1 MKNTTLKL
9 LLATASLTGASYAQA
24 QSGVTIYGT
33 ADAAIVYSSNQ
44 RGNSNIYVNSGN
56 LNASKLGFTGSE
68 DLGGGSKAIF
78 TLEQGFNIDTGAQSD
93 ASKAFN
99 RQAFVGLSDA
109 RYGTFTLGRQYT
121 PYWRYVGGLG
131 PTGVLTGATGA
142 HPGDLDGLD
151 TTIRINN
158 SLVYATPV
166 ISGFQAS
173 ALYGFGENAGAISS
187 GNSSSAALRYDYNA
201 LGLALGYVKLTNNN
215 LKGFAPWD
223 PNVTSGSYAQSPVNA
238 GYASAKSVQMI
249 AAAARYNVS
258 GKLMLG
264 FNFSNVQM
272 TPGVASLFSHQA
284 TFNTAGLI
292 STYKLT
298 PATTLAAG
306 YSYTRESVANGIGDP
321 ARYQQFS
328 LEQTYDF
335 SKRTAIY
342 FLQAY
347 QKARGQ
353 TLGAN
358 GVTPVAAVAVVG
370 DSQNGS
376 PSSNG
381 KQFVGVVG
389 IRHQF

>member
-9 LLATASLTGASYAQA
+9 LLATTSLTGAAYSQA
-24 QSGVTIYGT
+24 QTSVTIYGT

-44 RGNSNIYVNSGN
+44 RGNSNTYMNSGN
-56 LNASKLGFTGSE
+56 LNASKLGFTGGE

-78 TLEQGFNIDTGAQSD
+78 TLEQGFSLNNGAQSD
-93 ASKAFN
+93 ATKAFN

-151 TTIRINN
+151 TTVRINN

-166 ISGFQAS
+166 IGGFQAS
-173 ALYGFGENAGAISS
+173 ALYGFGENAGAISA
-187 GNSSSAALRYDYNA
+187 GNSTSAALRYDYNA
-201 LGLALGYVKLTNNN
+201 MSVALGYLKLNNNN
-215 LKGFAPWD
+215 LKGFAQWD

-249 AAAARYNVS
+249 AAAARYNATAN
-258 GKLMLG
+258 LMLG
-264 FNFSNVQM
+264 LNFSNVQM
-272 TPGVASLFSHQA
+272 APGAMSLFTHQA
-284 TFNTAGLI
+284 TFNTAGVI

-298 PATTLAAG
+298 SAVTLAAG
-306 YSYTRESVANGIGDP
+306 YSYTRESAANGISDP
-321 ARYQQFS
+321 ARYQQIS

-335 SKRTAIY
+335 SKRTALY
-342 FLQAY
+342 FLEAY

-358 GVTPVAAVAVVG
+358 GVTPVNAVAVVG

-376 PSSNG
+376 PSSDG
-381 KQFVGVVG
+381 KQFVAAVG

>member
-9 LLATASLTGASYAQA
+9 FLATTSLTGAAYTQA
-24 QSGVTIYGT
+24 QTSVTIYGT
-33 ADAAIVYSSNQ
+33 ADAAIVHSSNQ
-44 RGNSNIYVNSGN
+44 RGNSNTYMNSGN
-56 LNASKLGFTGSE
+56 LNASKLGFSGSE
-68 DLGGGSKAIF
+68 DLGSGSKAIF
-78 TLEQGFNIDTGAQSD
+78 TLEQGFSINNGVQSD

-151 TTIRINN
+151 TTIRISN
-158 SLVYATPV
+158 SLVYASPV
-166 ISGFQAS
+166 IAGFQAG
-173 ALYGFGENAGAISS
+173 ALYGFGENAGAISA
-187 GNSSSAALRYDYNA
+187 GNSFSTALRYDYNA
-201 LGLALGYVKLTNNN
+201 LSVALGYLKLNNNN
-215 LKGFAPWD
+215 LKGFAQWD

-238 GYASAKSVQMI
+238 GYASARSVQMI

-258 GKLMLG
+258 DSLMLG
-264 FNFSNVQM
+264 LNFSNVQM
-272 TPGVASLFSHQA
+272 APGAASLFTHQA
-284 TFNTAGLI
+284 TFNTGGLI

-298 PATTLAAG
+298 TAITLAAG
-306 YSYTRESVANGIGDP
+306 YSYTRESAANGISDP
-321 ARYQQFS
+321 AHYQQFS
-328 LEQTYDF
+328 FEQTYDF
-335 SKRTAIY
+335 SKRTALY
-342 FLQAY
+342 FLEAY
-347 QKARGQ
+347 QKASGQ

-358 GVTPVAAVAVVG
+358 GVTPVNAVAVVG

-381 KQFVGVVG
+381 KQFVAVVG

>member
-9 LLATASLTGASYAQA
+9 LLATTSLTGAAYTQA
-24 QSGVTIYGT
+24 QTSVTIYGT
-33 ADAAIVYSSNQ
+33 ADAAIVHSSNQ
-44 RGNSNIYVNSGN
+44 RGNPNTYMNSGN
-56 LNASKLGFTGSE
+56 LNASKLGFSGSE
-68 DLGGGSKAIF
+68 DLGGGGKAIF
-78 TLEQGFNIDTGAQSD
+78 TLEQGFSINNGVQSD

-109 RYGTFTLGRQYT
+109 RYGSFTLGRQYT

-158 SLVYATPV
+158 SLVYSSPV
-166 ISGFQAS
+166 IAGFQAG
-173 ALYGFGENAGAISS
+173 ALYGFGENAGAISA
-187 GNSSSAALRYDYNA
+187 GNSFSTALRYDYNA
-201 LGLALGYVKLTNNN
+201 LSAALGYLKLNNNN
-215 LKGFAPWD
+215 LKGFAQWD

-238 GYASAKSVQMI
+238 GYASARSVQMI

-258 GKLMLG
+258 DNLMLG
-264 FNFSNVQM
+264 LNFSNVQM
-272 TPGVASLFSHQA
+272 APGAASLFAHQA

-298 PATTLAAG
+298 NAITLAAG
-306 YSYTRESVANGIGDP
+306 YSYTRESASNGISDP
-321 ARYQQFS
+321 ARYQQLSF
-328 LEQTYDF
+328 EQTYDF

-342 FLQAY
+342 FLEAY
-347 QKARGQ
+347 QKASGQ

-358 GVTPVAAVAVVG
+358 GVTPVNAVAVVG

-381 KQFVGVVG
+381 KQFVAVVG

>member
-1 MKNTTLKL
+1 MKHKTLAL
-9 LLATASLTGASYAQA
+9 LTAAASLAGASQVRAQN
-24 QSGVTIYGT
+24 GVTIYGT
-33 ADAAIVYSSNQ
+33 ADAAIIYSSSQ
-44 RGNSNIYVNSGN
+44 RGHANTYMNSGN
-56 LNASKLGFTGSE
+56 LNASKLGFSGSE

-78 TLEQGFNIDTGAQSD
+78 TLEQGFNIDNGAQSD
-93 ASKAFN
+93 PSKAFN
-99 RQAFVGLSDA
+99 RQSFIGLSNSG
-109 RYGTFTLGRQYT
+109 YGTFTLGRQYT

-166 ISGFQAS
+166 IAGFQGS
-173 ALYGFGENAGAISS
+173 ALYGFGENAGAMGS
-187 GNSSSAALRYDYNA
+187 GNTVSAALLYNINA
-201 LGLALGYVKLTNNN
+201 FSVALGYLKLTNNN

-249 AAAARYNVS
+249 AAAARYQAS

-264 FNFSNVQM
+264 LNFSNVQM
-272 TPGVASLFSHQA
+272 APGADSLFTHQA
-284 TFNTAGLI
+284 SFNTAGLI
-292 STYKLT
+292 SSYKLT
-298 PATTLAAG
+298 PAITVAAG
-306 YSYTRESVANGIGDP
+306 YSYTRETAANGISNP
-321 ARYQQFS
+321 ARYQQLS

-335 SKRTAIY
+335 SKRTALY
-342 FLQAY
+342 FLETY
-347 QKARGQ
+347 QKAYGQ
-353 TLGAN
+353 TLGKD
-358 GVTPVAAVAVVG
+358 GVTAVDAVAVVG
-370 DSQNGS
+370 DSQNGT

-381 KQFVGVVG
+381 KQFVAAVG

>member
-1 MKNTTLKL
+1 MKHKTLKL
-9 LLATASLTGASYAQA
+9 LLATASITGASHTQA
-24 QSGVTIYGT
+24 QTGVTIYGT
-33 ADAAIVYSSNQ
+33 ADAAIVYASNQ
-44 RGNSNIYVNSGN
+44 RGNSNIYMNSGN

-68 DLGGGSKAIF
+68 DLGGGNKAIF
-78 TLEQGFNIDTGAQSD
+78 TLEQGFSINTGAQSN
-93 ASKAFN
+93 ATKAFN

-109 RYGTFTLGRQYT
+109 GYGTFTLGRQYT

-158 SLVYATPV
+158 SLVYASPV

-201 LGLALGYVKLTNNN
+201 LSVALGYVKLTNNN

-238 GYASAKSVQMI
+238 GYASARAVQMI
-249 AAAARYNVS
+249 AAAARYS
-258 GKLMLG
+258 LSDKLMLG
-264 FNFSNVQM
+264 LNFSNVQM
-272 TPGVASLFSHQA
+272 TPGTASLFTHQA

-292 STYKLT
+292 STYKPT
-298 PATTLAAG
+298 PAVTLAAG
-306 YSYTRESVANGIGDP
+306 YSYTRESAANGISDP

-335 SKRTAIY
+335 SKRTALY

-353 TLGAN
+353 TLSAN
-358 GVTPVAAVAVVG
+358 GVTPVNAVAVVG

-381 KQFVGVVG
+381 KQFVGAVG

>member
-1 MKNTTLKL
+1 MKYNTLTL
-9 LLATASLTGASYAQA
+9 LLATAAISGVGYAQA
-24 QSGVTIYGT
+24 QTSVTIYGT

-44 RGNSNIYVNSGN
+44 RGNSNTYMNSGN
-56 LNASKLGFTGSE
+56 LNASKLGFMGSE

-78 TLEQGFNIDTGAQSD
+78 TLEQGFSINTGAQSD
-93 ASKAFN
+93 ATKAFN

-158 SLVYATPV
+158 SLVYASPV

-173 ALYGFGENAGAISS
+173 ALYGFGENAGNISA

-201 LGLALGYVKLTNNN
+201 LSLALGYVKLTNNN

-238 GYASAKSVQMI
+238 GYASARSVQMI
-249 AAAARYNVS
+249 AAAARYNPS
-258 GKLMLG
+258 DKWMLG
-264 FNFSNVQM
+264 LNFSNVQM
-272 TPGVASLFSHQA
+272 TPGTASLFTHQA

-298 PATTLAAG
+298 PAITLAAG
-306 YSYTRESVANGIGDP
+306 YSYTRESAANGISDP
-321 ARYQQFS
+321 ARYQQLS

-335 SKRTAIY
+335 SKRTALY

-347 QKARGQ
+347 QRARGQ

-358 GVTPVAAVAVVG
+358 GVTPVNAVAVVG

-381 KQFVGVVG
+381 KQFVGAIG

>member
-9 LLATASLTGASYAQA
+9 LLTTASLAGVSYVQA
-24 QSGVTIYGT
+24 QTNVTIYGT
-33 ADAAIVYSSNQ
+33 ADAAMVYSSNQ
-44 RGNSNIYVNSGN
+44 RGNSNTYMNSGN
-56 LNASKLGFTGSE
+56 LNASKLGFTGGE

-78 TLEQGFNIDTGAQSD
+78 TLEQGFSLNTGAQSD

-99 RQAFVGLSDA
+99 RQAFVGLSDT
-109 RYGTFTLGRQYT
+109 RYGAFTLGRQYT

-173 ALYGFGENAGAISS
+173 ALYGFGENAGTISS
-187 GNSSSAALRYDYNA
+187 GNSTSAALRYDYKA
-201 LGLALGYVKLTNNN
+201 LSFALGYLKLTNNN

-223 PNVTSGSYAQSPVNA
+223 PNVTSGSYAQSAVNA
-238 GYASAKSVQMI
+238 GYASARSVQMI
-249 AAAARYNVS
+249 AAAARYNLS
-258 GKLMLG
+258 DKLMLG
-264 FNFSNVQM
+264 LNFSNVQM
-272 TPGVASLFSHQA
+272 APGAASLFTHRA

-298 PATTLAAG
+298 AATTLAAG
-306 YSYTRESVANGIGDP
+306 YSYTRESAANGISDP
-321 ARYQQFS
+321 ARYQQYSF
-328 LEQTYDF
+328 EQTYDF
-335 SKRTAIY
+335 SKRTALY
-342 FLQAY
+342 FLETY

-358 GVTPVAAVAVVG
+358 GVTPVNAVAVVG

-381 KQFVGVVG
+381 KQFVGAVG

>member
-9 LLATASLTGASYAQA
+9 LLATTSLTGAAYTQA
-24 QSGVTIYGT
+24 QTSVTIYGT
-33 ADAAIVYSSNQ
+33 ADAAIVHSSNQ
-44 RGNSNIYVNSGN
+44 RGNSNTYMNSGN
-56 LNASKLGFTGSE
+56 LNASKLGFSGSE
-68 DLGGGSKAIF
+68 DLGGGGKAIF
-78 TLEQGFNIDTGAQSD
+78 TLEQGFSINTGAQSD

-109 RYGTFTLGRQYT
+109 RYGTVTLGRQYT

-151 TTIRINN
+151 TTIRISN
-158 SLVYATPV
+158 SLVYASPV
-166 ISGFQAS
+166 IAGFQAG
-173 ALYGFGENAGAISS
+173 ALYGFGENAGAISA
-187 GNSSSAALRYDYNA
+187 GNSFSTALRYDYNA
-201 LGLALGYVKLTNNN
+201 LSVALGYLKLNNNN
-215 LKGFAPWD
+215 LKGFAQWD

-238 GYASAKSVQMI
+238 GYASARSVQMI
-249 AAAARYNVS
+249 AAAARYSVS
-258 GKLMLG
+258 DSLMLG
-264 FNFSNVQM
+264 LNFSNVQM
-272 TPGVASLFSHQA
+272 APGAASLFTHQA

-298 PATTLAAG
+298 TAVTLAAG
-306 YSYTRESVANGIGDP
+306 YSYTRESAANGISDP

-328 LEQTYDF
+328 FEQTYDF
-335 SKRTAIY
+335 SKRTALY
-342 FLQAY
+342 FLEAY
-347 QKARGQ
+347 QKASGQ

-358 GVTPVAAVAVVG
+358 GVTPVNAVAVVG

-381 KQFVGVVG
+381 KQFVAVVG

>member
-258 GKLMLG
+258 GKLILG

-306 YSYTRESVANGIGDP
+306 YSYTRESVANGISDP

>member
-9 LLATASLTGASYAQA
+9 FLATASLTGAAYTQA
-24 QSGVTIYGT
+24 QTSVTIYGT
-33 ADAAIVYSSNQ
+33 ADAAIVHSSNQ
-44 RGNSNIYVNSGN
+44 RGNPNTYMNSGN
-56 LNASKLGFTGSE
+56 LNASKLGFSGSE
-68 DLGGGSKAIF
+68 DLGSGGKAIF
-78 TLEQGFNIDTGAQSD
+78 TLEQGFSINNGVQSD

-109 RYGTFTLGRQYT
+109 RYGSFTLGRQYA

-151 TTIRINN
+151 TTIRISN
-158 SLVYATPV
+158 SMVYASPV
-166 ISGFQAS
+166 IAGFQAG
-173 ALYGFGENAGAISS
+173 ALYGFGENAGAISA
-187 GNSSSAALRYDYNA
+187 GNSFSTALRYDYNA
-201 LGLALGYVKLTNNN
+201 LSVALGYLKLNNNN
-215 LKGFAPWD
+215 LKGFAQWD

-238 GYASAKSVQMI
+238 GYASARSVQMI

-258 GKLMLG
+258 DSLMLG
-264 FNFSNVQM
+264 LNFSNVQM
-272 TPGVASLFSHQA
+272 APGAASLFTHQA

-298 PATTLAAG
+298 NAITLAAG
-306 YSYTRESVANGIGDP
+306 YSYTRESAANGISDP

-328 LEQTYDF
+328 FEQTYDF
-335 SKRTAIY
+335 SKRTALY
-342 FLQAY
+342 FLEAY
-347 QKARGQ
+347 QKASGQ

-358 GVTPVAAVAVVG
+358 GVTPVNAVAVVG

-381 KQFVGVVG
+381 KQFVAVVG

>member
-1 MKNTTLKL
+1 MKNATLKL
-9 LLATASLTGASYAQA
+9 LLATTSLTGAAYTQA
-24 QSGVTIYGT
+24 QTSVTIYGT

-44 RGNSNIYVNSGN
+44 RGNSNTYMNSGN
-56 LNASKLGFTGSE
+56 LNASKLGFTGGE

-78 TLEQGFNIDTGAQSD
+78 TLEQGFSINTGAQSD

-99 RQAFVGLSDA
+99 RQAFVGLNDA

-166 ISGFQAS
+166 IAGFQAS
-173 ALYGFGENAGAISS
+173 ALYGFGGNAGAISS
-187 GNSSSAALRYDYNA
+187 GNSTSAALRYDYSA
-201 LGLALGYVKLTNNN
+201 MSVALGYLKLNNNN
-215 LKGFAPWD
+215 LKGFAQWD

-249 AAAARYNVS
+249 AAAARYSVS
-258 GKLMLG
+258 GNLMLG
-264 FNFSNVQM
+264 MNFSNVQL
-272 TPGVASLFSHQA
+272 TPGAASLFTHQA

-298 PATTLAAG
+298 TATTLAAG
-306 YSYTRESVANGIGDP
+306 YSYTREAAANGISDP

-335 SKRTAIY
+335 SKRTALY

-347 QKARGQ
+347 QKARGK

-358 GVTPVAAVAVVG
+358 GVTPVNAVAVVG

-381 KQFVGVVG
+381 KQFVAVVG

>member
-9 LLATASLTGASYAQA
+9 LLATTSLTGAAYSQA
-24 QSGVTIYGT
+24 QTSVTIYGT

-44 RGNSNIYVNSGN
+44 RGNSNTYMNSGN
-56 LNASKLGFTGSE
+56 LNASKLGFTGGE

-78 TLEQGFNIDTGAQSD
+78 TLEQGFSLNNGAQSD
-93 ASKAFN
+93 ATKAFN

-166 ISGFQAS
+166 IGGFQAS
-173 ALYGFGENAGAISS
+173 ALYGFGENAGAVSA
-187 GNSSSAALRYDYNA
+187 GNSTSAALRYDYNA
-201 LGLALGYVKLTNNN
+201 MSMAIGYVKLNNNN
-215 LKGFAPWD
+215 LKGFAQWD

-249 AAAARYNVS
+249 AAAARYNATAN
-258 GKLMLG
+258 LMLG
-264 FNFSNVQM
+264 LNFSNVQM
-272 TPGVASLFSHQA
+272 APGALSLFTHQA
-284 TFNTAGLI
+284 TFNTAGVI

-298 PATTLAAG
+298 SAVTLAAG
-306 YSYTRESVANGIGDP
+306 YSYTRESAANGISDP
-321 ARYQQFS
+321 ARYQQIS

-335 SKRTAIY
+335 SKRTALY
-342 FLQAY
+342 FLEAY

-358 GVTPVAAVAVVG
+358 GVTPVNAVAVVG

-381 KQFVGVVG
+381 KQFVAAVG

>member
-258 GKLMLG
+258 GKLILG